1 MKLSRLAAL
10 GTAAALAFSLSAC
23 GGDDGDGGKAGE
35 DPAKITAWF
44 MGAAN
49 EPQDK
54 VLAQAKADF
63 RQKHPKTDV
72 EVVYV
77 PWPDAT
83 KKLQDALNTGQGPDV
98 VEIGNDQAVTW
109 AGQDALADITKRFAG
124 WSEGKDVVKGSL
136 ELGQVDG
143 KTYAVPWYAGVRVV
157 WYRKDLFAEHGVQP
171 PKTWDELKAAA
182 KRIQDAEGGDVAGI
196 AAPSDFTN
204 GFASFLWGAGGEI
217 AVQEGGKWAGKLDT
231 PESKKAVEYYTGLV
245 KEGLAPKKYI
255 GVNEL
260 AGPQRDF
267 ANGKVAMYIDGA
279 WTLPQIEKIS
289 KKHTAQMGAFT
300 IPTPTG
306 QVGPAFAGGS
316 HLAVWKDSKHPA
328 AAFDYL
334 TSVTSKKNAKTFAD
348 ELKFFPQFSDLLSG
362 GGYSGDPI
370 QGPAAAQMANVKGAP
385 KTPNWTEADQ
395 NKKIIPTMLK
405 EVMNGTPVDQAVAKA
420 NKDLTD
426 TLNQG

>member
-1 MKLSRLAAL
+1 MKIAKIAAVS
-10 GTAAALAFSLSAC
+10 AALAIGLTAC
-23 GGDDGDGGKAGE
+23 GGGGDKKDKDSGAE
-35 DPAKITAWF
+35 PAKLTAWF

-49 EPQDK
+49 KEEDG

-63 RQKHPKTDV
+63 QQKHPKTQV

-109 AGQDALADITKRFAG
+109 AGQSALADITENVNG
-124 WSEGKDVVKGSL
+124 WSEGKDLVKGSL
-136 ELGQVDG
+136 DLGQLDG

-157 WYRKDLFAEHGVQP
+157 WYRKDLFQKDGVQV

-182 KRIQDAEGGDVAGI
+182 KTIQDKEGGKVDGI

-204 GFASFLWGAGGEI
+204 GFASFLFGAGGDI
-217 AVQEGGKWAGKLDT
+217 AAKENGKWAGKLDT
-231 PESKKAVEYYTGLV
+231 PEAKKAVEFYTGLV
-245 KEGLAPKKYI
+245 KDGVAPKKYI

-260 AGPQRDF
+260 AGPQKDF
-267 ANGKVAMYIDGA
+267 ANGRLGMYIDGA

-289 KKHTAQMGAFT
+289 AKHTKEMGAFT

-306 QVGPAFAGGS
+306 QVGPAFSGGS
-316 HLAVWKDSKHPA
+316 HLAVWRDSKA
-328 AAFDYL
+328 KGVAFDYL
-334 TSVTSKKNAKTFAD
+334 ASVAGKKNAKAFAD
-348 ELKFFPQFSDLLSG
+348 QLKFFPQFTDLLKDDS
-362 GGYSGDPI
+362 YAKDPI
-370 QGPAAAQMANVKGAP
+370 QGPASQQMANVKGAP

-395 NKKIIPTMLK
+395 NKKIIPTLLK
-405 EVMNGTPVDQAVAKA
+405 EVMNGGSIDSAIAKA
-420 NKDLTD
+420 NKDMTD
-426 TLNQG
+426 TLNQS

>member
-1 MKLSRLAAL
+1 MKIVRFAAL
-10 GTAAALAFSLSAC
+10 GAALAIGLSAC
-23 GGDDGDGGKAGE
+23 GGGGDDKNSSTGK

-63 RQKHPKTDV
+63 QKQHPKTDV

-109 AGQDALADITKRFAG
+109 AAQDALADVTSRFGG
-124 WSEGKDVVKGSL
+124 WAEGKDLIKGSV
-136 ELGQVDG
+136 ELGRLDG

-157 WYRKDLFAEHGVQP
+157 WYRTDLFQKHQVQP

-182 KRIQDAEGGDVAGI
+182 KKIQDAEGGDIAGI

-204 GFASFLWGAGGEI
+204 GFASFLWGAGGDI
-217 AVQEGGKWAGKLDT
+217 AVKEGDRWVAKLDT
-231 PESKKAVEYYTGLV
+231 PESKKAIDFYTGLV
-245 KEGLAPKKYI
+245 RDGVAPKKYI

-267 ANGKVAMYIDGA
+267 ANGRTAMYVDGA
-279 WTLPQIEKIS
+279 WTLPQIEEIS
-289 KKHTAQMGAFT
+289 KKHTSKMSAFT

-316 HLAVWKDSKHPA
+316 HLAVWKDGKSQGV
-328 AAFDYL
+328 AFDYL
-334 TSVTSKKNAKTFAD
+334 TSVASKKNAKAFAD
-348 ELKFFPQFSDLLSG
+348 GLKFFPQFNDLLQG
-362 GGYSGDPI
+362 GGYASDPV
-370 QGPAAAQMANVKGAP
+370 QGPAARQMANVKGSP
-385 KTPNWTEADQ
+385 KTANWTEADL

-405 EVMNGTPVDQAVAKA
+405 EIMNGTPLDQAVAKA
-420 NKDLTD
+420 NKDMAD
-426 TLNQG
+426 TLNQS

>member
-1 MKLSRLAAL
+1 MKIVRLAAL
-10 GTAAALAFSLSAC
+10 GAALAIGLTAC
-23 GGDDGDGGKAGE
+23 GGGGDEENGSAGK

-63 RQKHPKTDV
+63 RRRHPGTDV

-109 AGQDALADITKRFAG
+109 AAQDALADITERFG
-124 WSEGKDVVKGSL
+124 RWPEGKDLIQGSVD
-136 ELGQVDG
+136 LGRLDG

-157 WYRKDLFAEHGVQP
+157 WYRTDLFQKHRVQP
-171 PKTWDELKAAA
+171 PRTWDELKAAA
-182 KRIQDAEGGDVAGI
+182 KRIQDGENGKVAGI

-204 GFASFLWGAGGEI
+204 GFASFLWGAGGDI
-217 AVQEGGKWAGKLDT
+217 AVKEGDRWVARLNT
-231 PESKKAVEYYTGLV
+231 PESKKAIEFYTGLV
-245 KEGLAPKKYI
+245 RDGVAPKKYI

-260 AGPQRDF
+260 AGPQSDF
-267 ANGKVAMYIDGA
+267 ANGRLAMYIDGA

-289 KKHTAQMGAFT
+289 KKYTATMSAFT

-306 QVGPAFAGGS
+306 GLGPAFAGGS
-316 HLAVWKDSKHPA
+316 HLAVWKDSRHQGV
-328 AAFDYL
+328 AFDYI
-334 TSVTSKKNAKTFAD
+334 TAVASKKNAKAFAD
-348 ELKFFPQFSDLLSG
+348 ELKFFPQFTDLLQSG
-362 GGYSGDPI
+362 GYASDPV
-370 QGPAAAQMANVKGAP
+370 QGPAARQMANVKGAP
-385 KTPNWTEADQ
+385 KTPNWTEADL

-405 EVMNGTPVDQAVAKA
+405 EIMNGTPLDQAVAKA
-420 NKDLTD
+420 DKDMTD
-426 TLNQG
+426 TLNQS

>member
-1 MKLSRLAAL
+1 LKIVRFAAL
-10 GTAAALAFSLSAC
+10 GAALAIGLAAC
-23 GGDDGDGGKAGE
+23 GGGGDDDGKSTGA

-44 MGAAN
+44 MGSAN
-49 EPQDK
+49 APQDK

-63 RQKHPKTDV
+63 QKKHPKTDV
-72 EVVYV
+72 QVVYV

-109 AGQDALADITKRFAG
+109 AAQDALADITERFKG
-124 WSEGKDVVKGSL
+124 WDEGKDVVSGSL

-157 WYRKDLFAEHGVQP
+157 WYRKDLFAKHNVTT

-182 KRIQDAEGGDVAGI
+182 KKVQDGEGGEVSGI

-204 GFASFLWGAGGEI
+204 GFASFLWGAGGDI
-217 AVQEGGKWAGKLDT
+217 AAQEGGKWVAKLDT
-231 PESKKAVEYYTGLV
+231 PQSKQAIAFYTGLV
-245 KEGLAPKKYI
+245 RDGVAPKKYI

-267 ANGKVAMYIDGA
+267 ANGKLAMYIDGA
-279 WTLPQIEKIS
+279 WTLPQIEEIS
-289 KKHTAQMGAFT
+289 KRYTAQMGAFT

-316 HLAVWKDSKHPA
+316 HLAVWKDTKNA
-328 AAFDYL
+328 AVAFDYL
-334 TSVTSKKNAKTFAD
+334 TSVTSKKNAKAFAD
-348 ELKFFPQFSDLLSG
+348 ELKFFPQFNDLLRT
-362 GGYSGDPI
+362 GGYAGDPI
-370 QGPAAAQMANVKGAP
+370 QGPAAVQMGNVKGAP

-405 EVMNGTPVDQAVAKA
+405 EIMNGAPLDTAVAKA
-420 NKDLTD
+420 NKDLAD
-426 TLNQG
+426 TLNQS

>member
-1 MKLSRLAAL
+1 MKIAKFAAL
-10 GTAAALAFSLSAC
+10 GAALAIGLSAC
-23 GGDDGDGGKAGE
+23 GGGGDDGKGSTGE

-49 EPQDK
+49 APQDK

-63 RQKHPKTDV
+63 QQKHPKTDV

-109 AGQDALADITKRFAG
+109 AAQEALADVTKQYGG
-124 WSEGKDVVKGSL
+124 WAEGKDIIKGSL
-136 ELGQVDG
+136 ELGQLDG

-157 WYRKDLFAEHGVQP
+157 WYRKDLFEKHKVTP
-171 PKTWDELKAAA
+171 PKTWDEMKAAA
-182 KRIQDAEGGDVAGI
+182 KKLQDGEGGDVAGI

-217 AVQEGGKWAGKLDT
+217 AAQEGGKWVGKLDT
-231 PESKKAVEYYTGLV
+231 PQAKQAVEYYTGLV
-245 KEGLAPKKYI
+245 KDGVAPKKYI

-289 KKHTAQMGAFT
+289 KKHTSDMGVFT

-306 QVGPAFAGGS
+306 QIGPAFAGGS
-316 HLAVWKDSKHPA
+316 HLAVWRDSKSPNV
-328 AAFDYL
+328 AFDYL
-334 TSVTSKKNAKTFAD
+334 ASVASKKNAKAFAD
-348 ELKFFPQFSDLLSG
+348 GLKFFPQYNDLLQG
-362 GGYSGDPI
+362 GGYGSDPI
-370 QGPAAAQMANVKGAP
+370 QGPAAQQMANVKGAP

-405 EVMNGTPVDQAVAKA
+405 EVMNGTPVDQAIAKA
-420 NKDLTD
+420 NKALTD
-426 TLNQG
+426 TLNQS